1 MKTKKTLR
9 LASQGFIILSA
20 LSLLSVS
27 IMAFSSPQAVMDLVA
42 VELTNT
48 DAFSSIRGVYGG
60 VGLTLFISL
69 IYLVRQDF
77 QRGLAFLSL
86 LWGLYALSRIITIF
100 TEGALGAFGTQWLL
114 TETVFFAIASLLYVM
129 NKKTITAAPVN

>member
-1 MKTKKTLR
+1 
-9 LASQGFIILSA
+9 
-20 LSLLSVS
+20 
-27 IMAFSSPQAVMDLVA
+27 
-42 VELTNT
+42 
-48 DAFSSIRGVYGG
+48 
-60 VGLTLFISL
+60 LFISL

-86 LWGLYALSRIITIF
+86 LWGLYALSRVITIF

-114 TETVFFAIASLLYVM
+114 TEAVFFVIASLLYVM